1 MELKNIEQAQSLFP
15 DAVKLQL
22 RVNKTITEK
31 EVRRLLP
38 NSVVLLSCKISKNYA
53 NVIYSEGAAK
63 RLFPDVTTIREKIEL
78 GNGQEANIYV
88 GGTKAAVK
96 VLVNF
101 LPNSNK
107 TFISRLEQAFGVNL
121 IQISSYPEVNMGCL
135 FFHNVR
141 IEDLVGVLTI
151 CKEDVKESIN
161 KTKDRKELI

>member
-22 RVNKTITEK
+22 RVNKSVTEK

-78 GNGQEANIYV
+78 GNGQEANIYDDRKNA
-88 GGTKAAVK
+88 GVK
-96 VLVNF
+96 LLVNF
-101 LPNSNK
+101 LPHSNK
-107 TFISRLEQAFGVNL
+107 MFVERLEQAFGANL
-121 IQISSYPEVNMGCL
+121 FQITSYPEVNMGCL
-135 FFHNVR
+135 FFHNVN
-141 IEDLVGVLTI
+141 IENLMRVLII
-151 CKEDVKESIN
+151 CRDEEQA
-161 KTKDRKELI
+161 